1 MNDHDISIPKW
12 CNPWKIQNIGKQEAS
27 VWWSKNVYTMQLIA
41 VKLFPNLVAVPIKSA
56 TKIFVGQK
64 DRLRQWD
71 CNITPSPRAA

>member
-1 MNDHDISIPKW
+1 
-12 CNPWKIQNIGKQEAS
+12 
-27 VWWSKNVYTMQLIA
+27 MQLIA

-71 CNITPSPRAA
+71 CNITPSPRAAQGWGIIINMKMNFNTKIVSQFKQEDSVFKAISWL